1 MCFQPKHSLLFTE
14 RVMDP
19 HVVTEAPRTA
29 EPPGQP
35 SGTIG
40 VGFFIHNKH
49 PQLLG
54 ILLSEWDN
62 LCLCTLS
69 TRSHKSG
76 IPKPTSLPPYFP
88 TPTHPVWSLQSL
100 FCPILEKYLPQR
112 HWGWLKGRLDW
123 RILVLLSL
131 ARRKLPGLLCP
142 RQTKGQP
149 RTSLDALSPG
159 RGVTPLQE
167 MAFLSLVGEKSVPQR
182 VHTQRV
188 CRWSMNSK
196 ALQSWPLPQG
206 HLSR

>member
-19 HVVTEAPRTA
+19 HVVTEAPRRNA

-35 SGTIG
+35 SGTGI
-40 VGFFIHNKH
+40 FIHNKR

-76 IPKPTSLPPYFP
+76 IPKPTSLPPI
-88 TPTHPVWSLQSL
+88 SLLQPPCVIFTVSIL
-100 FCPILEKYLPQR
+100 PIIEKYLRQR

-123 RILVLLSL
+123 RTLVLSL
-131 ARRKLPGLLCP
+131 TRRKLPWLLCP

-159 RGVTPLQE
+159 RRVTPLQE
-167 MAFLSLVGEKSVPQR
+167 MAFLSLVEEKSIPQR

-188 CRWSMNSK
+188 CR
-196 ALQSWPLPQG
+196 
-206 HLSR
+206 